1 MLAVIWHFWIG
12 VLLSIASIGA
22 ILALVL
28 GYVVKVRRIQYPRDH

>member
-22 ILALVL
+22 VLALVL
-28 GYVVKVRRIQYPRDH
+28 GYVVKVRRIQYPRDS